1 MTTDMTNAPAGHRA
15 CPADHITGLSV
26 VIPHYGSPAPAQ
38 VLIAQ
43 LRRQEDLILPLE
55 IIVSDDLSP
64 EPFPETAGVDVVRR
78 TRNGGFGAA
87 VNSGAAAAQYSHL
100 LVLNSDLEV
109 ESDFLARLVRAAEP
123 WQPAVC
129 APMLVDPDGQTQWA
143 GRHFPRHRHHIVE
156 WLTPLARFR
165 SRLHEAVGHDTR
177 CTAGRTVP
185 VDWLVGA
192 ALLMPKS
199 EFDAVGGFDENYFM
213 NSEEVDLQRRLR
225 GRGMPSVFLGDVLV
239 SHEGGGS
246 SANDKRVRWVTQARI
261 RYARKWRERP
271 GSLVMGLRSATVVN
285 LVANAMRR
293 AAGRDIAP
301 IATFR
306 RELSYI
312 APEPP
317 ERGTS
322 AERES

>member
-1 MTTDMTNAPAGHRA
+1 MTTDTTDALTGDRVYPA
-15 CPADHITGLSV
+15 HITGLSV

-43 LRRQEDLILPLE
+43 LRRQESLTVPLE

-129 APMLVDPDGQTQWA
+129 APMLVGPDGQTQWA

-192 ALLMPKS
+192 AVLMPKS
-199 EFDAVGGFDENYFM
+199 EFDAVGGFDESYFM
-213 NSEEVDLQRRLR
+213 NSEEVDLQRQLR
-225 GRGMPSVFLGDVLV
+225 RRGIPSVFLGEVLV
-239 SHEGGGS
+239 HHEGGGS

-261 RYARKWRERP
+261 RYARKWNESPEALRFGLRAA
-271 GSLVMGLRSATVVN
+271 SLVN
-285 LVANAMRR
+285 LLFNTGRR
-293 AAGRDIAP
+293 LAARDVRP
-301 IATFR
+301 LQTFR
-306 RELSYI
+306 RELSSI
-312 APEPP
+312 RAAGPD
-317 ERGTS
+317 R
-322 AERES
+322 